1 MTKFEDEII
10 LTPVVSGITVSVIS
24 SVVTAPS
31 VGMAVVSIVPGFG
44 AGIGISISGSFDNM
58 LRFWLL
64 FFGRSLP
71 PVSVRVSVVST
82 VSIAPVSVGMSV
94 VSIVPRFGAGI
105 SISGGS
111 SSGSGCSF
119 GITFPVSVGV
129 SVISPPSVVSTVL
142 GWHQHRRRE
151 QQRQWVQLRHHVS
164 SICRGIRNIHPIRSI
179 HGKQDIH
186 SIHSNRTLGWLR
198 PQALP

>member
-31 VGMAVVSIVPGFG
+31 VGMAIVSIVPGFR
-44 AGIGISISGSFDNM
+44 AGIGISGSFDNM

-71 PVSVRVSVVST
+71 PVSVRVSVSVISSVVT
-82 VSIAPVSVGMSV
+82 APSVRMSI

-105 SISGGS
+105 SIGGGS

-119 GITFPVSVGV
+119 GITFPVSVRV
-129 SVISPPSVVSTVL
+129 SVISTPSVVSTVSRISIVSIVIGL
-142 GWHQHRRRE
+142 WAGFGLRLCHDSGSSESYE
-151 QQRQWVQLRHHVS
+151 QQQLHF
-164 SICRGIRNIHPIRSI
+164 G
-179 HGKQDIH
+179 
-186 SIHSNRTLGWLR
+186 
-198 PQALP
+198 

>member
-10 LTPVVSGITVSVIS
+10 LTPVISGITVSVIS

-71 PVSVRVSVVST
+71 PVSVRVSVVS
-82 VSIAPVSVGMSV
+82 
-94 VSIVPRFGAGI
+94 IVPRFGAGI
-105 SISGGS
+105 SIGGGS

-129 SVISPPSVVSTVL
+129 SVISTPSVVSTVSRISIVSIVIGL
-142 GWHQHRRRE
+142 WAGFGLRLCHDSGSSESYE
-151 QQRQWVQLRHHVS
+151 QQQLHF
-164 SICRGIRNIHPIRSI
+164 G
-179 HGKQDIH
+179 
-186 SIHSNRTLGWLR
+186 
-198 PQALP
+198 

>member
-94 VSIVPRFGAGI
+94 I
-105 SISGGS
+105 S
-111 SSGSGCSF
+111 
-119 GITFPVSVGV
+119 T
-129 SVISPPSVVSTVL
+129 PSVVSTVSRISIVSIVIGL
-142 GWHQHRRRE
+142 WAGFGLRLCHDSGSSESYE
-151 QQRQWVQLRHHVS
+151 QQQLHF
-164 SICRGIRNIHPIRSI
+164 G
-179 HGKQDIH
+179 
-186 SIHSNRTLGWLR
+186 
-198 PQALP
+198 

>member
-1 MTKFEDEII
+1 
-10 LTPVVSGITVSVIS
+10 
-24 SVVTAPS
+24 
-31 VGMAVVSIVPGFG
+31 MAVVSIVPGFG

-94 VSIVPRFGAGI
+94 VSIVPRFGAGS
-105 SISGGS
+105 SIGGGS

-119 GITFPVSVGV
+119 GITLPVSVGV
-129 SVISPPSVVSTVL
+129 SVISTPSIVSTVGGISIVSIVIRFGAGFGL
-142 GWHQHRRRE
+142 RLCHDSGSSESYE
-151 QQRQWVQLRHHVS
+151 QQQLHFGRFLVEL
-164 SICRGIRNIHPIRSI
+164 
-179 HGKQDIH
+179 KQ
-186 SIHSNRTLGWLR
+186 N
-198 PQALP
+198 

>member
-82 VSIAPVSVGMSV
+82 
-94 VSIVPRFGAGI
+94 
-105 SISGGS
+105 
-111 SSGSGCSF
+111 
-119 GITFPVSVGV
+119 
-129 SVISPPSVVSTVL
+129 PSVVSTVS
-142 GWHQHRRRE
+142 RISI
-151 QQRQWVQLRHHVS
+151 VS
-164 SICRGIRNIHPIRSI
+164 IVIGLWA
-179 HGKQDIH
+179 GFG
-186 SIHSNRTLGWLR
+186 L
-198 PQALP
+198 

>member
-1 MTKFEDEII
+1 MTKFEDEIV

-44 AGIGISISGSFDNM
+44 ADIGISISGSFDNM

-94 VSIVPRFGAGI
+94 VSIVPRFWAGFGLRLCHD
-105 SISGGS
+105 SGS
-111 SSGSGCSF
+111 SESY
-119 GITFPVSVGV
+119 
-129 SVISPPSVVSTVL
+129 
-142 GWHQHRRRE
+142 E
-151 QQRQWVQLRHHVS
+151 QQQLHF
-164 SICRGIRNIHPIRSI
+164 G
-179 HGKQDIH
+179 
-186 SIHSNRTLGWLR
+186 
-198 PQALP
+198 

>member
-71 PVSVRVSVVST
+71 PVSVRVS
-82 VSIAPVSVGMSV
+82 
-94 VSIVPRFGAGI
+94 IVLGLWAGFGLRLCHD
-105 SISGGS
+105 SGS
-111 SSGSGCSF
+111 SESY
-119 GITFPVSVGV
+119 
-129 SVISPPSVVSTVL
+129 
-142 GWHQHRRRE
+142 E
-151 QQRQWVQLRHHVS
+151 QQQLHF
-164 SICRGIRNIHPIRSI
+164 G
-179 HGKQDIH
+179 
-186 SIHSNRTLGWLR
+186 
-198 PQALP
+198 